1 MSLTYLPGVVT
12 LEFDQE
18 LCTGCGM
25 CVEVCPH
32 AVFRI
37 EADRA
42 VLAAR
47 DACIE
52 CGACITNCEAGA
64 VQVQAGVG
72 CVRAV
77 LAAGA
82 DAPACGCS

>member
-1 MSLTYLPGVVT
+1 MSLTYLPGVST
-12 LEFDQE
+12 LAFDEE

-32 AVFRI
+32 AVFLV

-42 VLAAR
+42 VVRDR

-52 CGACITNCEAGA
+52 CGACMTNCEAGA
-64 VQVQAGVG
+64 LRVEAGVG
-72 CVRAV
+72 CARAI
-77 LAAGA
+77 LATGP
-82 DAPACGCS
+82 DAPSCDCA